1 MLTWQNYLRPKIRV
15 ADRCGDSEM
24 PVALILMH
32 GLTLPTQSHQSSREA
47 EDARGARVF
56 SLGEPKVL
64 SSSLVENIDT
74 NVAVQHDDDF
84 LALAKEAKLRRLFC
98 EMGSALV
105 AFSGG
110 VDSSYLAY
118 VANSELGARALCV
131 TGESASLSGEQ
142 REQTVR
148 LAEQFGFHREV
159 VRTDELEDVN
169 YTANGPTRCYF
180 CKDELYK
187 KLEEVA
193 RVREIEFIVD
203 GSTCDDLGDYRPG
216 RAATNEHGVR
226 SPLIEVGMSKAEVRL
241 LSRRVG
247 LPTWDKPASPCLS
260 SRIAYGIPVT
270 IERLSAVDQGEE
282 ILRELG
288 FHEFRVRH
296 HDSLVRLEIAPAEM
310 ARALRMELVQEL
322 AQRFRELGFKYVT
335 LDLQGFRSGAMN
347 EVLERPSTA
356 GLEP

>member
-1 MLTWQNYLRPKIRV
+1 M
-15 ADRCGDSEM
+15 
-24 PVALILMH
+24 
-32 GLTLPTQSHQSSREA
+32 
-47 EDARGARVF
+47 
-56 SLGEPKVL
+56 
-64 SSSLVENIDT
+64 SSSLVADIEAKATIPSG
-74 NVAVQHDDDF
+74 DDYGA
-84 LALAKEAKLRRLFC
+84 ALAKEEKLRQLFR

-110 VDSSYLAY
+110 VDSTYLAY
-118 VANSELGARALCV
+118 IANSELGEKALCI
-131 TGESASLSGEQ
+131 TGESASLSAQQ

-148 LAEQFGFHREV
+148 LATQFGLRREV
-159 VRTDELEDVN
+159 VRTDELEDIN

-187 KLEEVA
+187 KLEDAA
-193 RVREIEFIVD
+193 RVREVEFIVD
-203 GSTCDDLGDYRPG
+203 GSTCDDLSDYRPG
-216 RAATNEHGVR
+216 RAATNAHGVR
-226 SPLIEVGMSKAEVRL
+226 SPLIEAGMSKAEVRL

-270 IERLSAVDQGEE
+270 IERLSAVDRGEE

-288 FHEFRVRH
+288 FKEFRVRH

-310 ARALRMELVQEL
+310 TRALQMDVVEDL
-322 AQRFRELGFKYVT
+322 ARRFRELGFNYVT

-347 EVLERPSTA
+347 EVLDQRRRES
-356 GLEP
+356 